1 MNAFYFIFSRFK
13 KLKSKKGFLSF
24 NFYLSVCL
32 ITFSFIAI
40 VLTDS
45 LTDGYKKEVFSKLSS
60 LNPDVKILKKNT
72 NFSFKDY
79 SMVKNKLSSD
89 SIIFS
94 PYIEKAG
101 ILVSNNKVSSISQES
116 YKQRE
121 GVYIIGVESDFLY
134 KNQIINKYFEYK
146 KSSLDSN
153 SVIIGSYLAKKIN
166 KSISDEIDLLFF
178 DSHSNS
184 FIAKKFNIQNIYS
197 TQTQTDEILIYVP
210 ISSLSSIND
219 NFYCNGF
226 IGYYINEKNNLLEID
241 DSSILIQNWDSDH
254 ILKFLNSFDIPIK
267 LLMWILMFLSIY
279 SLASLIFN
287 FLINKKNDLKL
298 LSIMGYSV
306 DCLRNII
313 LAISL
318 YITAISVVAGIL
330 ISSLFIYM
338 QNKFQFIALP
348 YEKIFQLSILPAHFD
363 ILYFV
368 KYSIFLFLCTIFI
381 SLYVFKKNFK
391 IDLN

>member
-60 LNPDVKILKKNT
+60 LNPNFKILKKNA
-72 NFSFKDY
+72 NFSLRDY
-79 SMVKNKLSSD
+79 SIVKNKLSSD
-89 SIIFS
+89 SVIFS
-94 PYIEKAG
+94 PYIEKTG
-101 ILVSNNKVSSISQES
+101 ILVSNNKISSISQES

-134 KNQIINKYFEYK
+134 ENQIISKYFKYK

-153 SVIIGSYLAKKIN
+153 SVIIGSYLANKIN

-184 FIAKKFNIQNIYS
+184 FIAKKFNIQNIYN
-197 TQTQTDEILIYVP
+197 TQTQNDEFLIYVP

-226 IGYYINEKNNLLEID
+226 IGYYINGKNNLLEID
-241 DSSILIQNWDSDH
+241 DSSILIQNWDSGH

-267 LLMWILMFLSIY
+267 LLMWILMFLSVY
-279 SLASLIFN
+279 SLSSLIFN
-287 FLINKKNDLKL
+287 FLINKQNDLKL
-298 LSIMGYSV
+298 LSIMGYSI

-318 YITAISVVAGIL
+318 YTTAISVVIGTL
-330 ISSLFIYM
+330 LSSLFIYM

-348 YEKIFQLSILPAHFD
+348 SEKIFQLSVLPAHFD
-363 ILYFV
+363 IFYFV
-368 KYSIFLFLCTIFI
+368 KYPIFLFLFATFI

>member
-45 LTDGYKKEVFSKLSS
+45 LTDGYKKQVFSKLSS
-60 LNPDVKILKKNT
+60 LNPNFKILKKNT

-79 SMVKNKLSSD
+79 SIIKNKLSSD
-89 SIIFS
+89 SVIFS

-101 ILVSNNKVSSISQES
+101 ILISNNKISSISQES

-121 GVYIIGVESDFLY
+121 GVYIIGVESNFLY
-134 KNQIINKYFEYK
+134 ENQIISKYFEYK
-146 KSSLDSN
+146 KSSLDNN

-184 FIAKKFNIQNIYS
+184 FIAKKFNIQNIYN
-197 TQTQTDEILIYVP
+197 TQTQNDEFLIYVP
-210 ISSLSSIND
+210 MSSLSSIND
-219 NFYCNGF
+219 SFYCNGF
-226 IGYYINEKNNLLEID
+226 IGYYINGKNNLLEID
-241 DSSILIQNWDSDH
+241 DSSILIQNWDSTN

-267 LLMWILMFLSIY
+267 LLMWILMFLSVY
-279 SLASLIFN
+279 SLSSLIFN

-306 DCLRNII
+306 SYLRNII

-318 YITAISVVAGIL
+318 YITTISVVAGIL

-338 QNKFQFIALP
+338 QNKFQFITLP
-348 YEKIFQLSILPAHFD
+348 SEKIFQLSVLPAYFD
-363 ILYFV
+363 VLYFV
-368 KYSIFLFLCTIFI
+368 KYSIFLFLFTAFI

>member
-60 LNPDVKILKKNT
+60 LNPNFKILKKSAD
-72 NFSFKDY
+72 FSFKDY
-79 SMVKNKLSSD
+79 SIIKNKLSSD
-89 SIIFS
+89 SVIFS
-94 PYIEKAG
+94 PYIEKTG
-101 ILVSNNKVSSISQES
+101 ILISNNKISSISNES

-134 KNQIINKYFEYK
+134 KNKIINKYFEYK
-146 KSSLDSN
+146 KTSLDEN

-178 DSHSNS
+178 DLHSNS
-184 FIAKKFNIQNIYS
+184 FIAKKFNIQNIYN
-197 TQTQTDEILIYVP
+197 TQTQNDEFLVYVP
-210 ISSLSSIND
+210 ISSLASIND

-226 IGYYINEKNNLLEID
+226 IGYYINGKNNLLEID
-241 DSSILIQNWDSDH
+241 DSSILIQSWDSAN

-267 LLMWILMFLSIY
+267 LLMWILMFLSVY
-279 SLASLIFN
+279 SLSSLIFN
-287 FLINKKNDLKL
+287 FLINKQNDLKL
-298 LSIMGYSV
+298 LIIMGCSV
-306 DCLRNII
+306 DCLRKII

-318 YITAISVVAGIL
+318 YVTAISVVIGVL

-338 QNKFQFIALP
+338 QNKFQFISLP

-363 ILYFV
+363 ILYFI
-368 KYSIFLFLCTIFI
+368 KYSAFLFLFTVFI
-381 SLYVFKKNFK
+381 SLYIFKKNFK

>member
-60 LNPDVKILKKNT
+60 LNPDFKILKKNT
-72 NFSFKDY
+72 NFSFKNY
-79 SMVKNKLSSD
+79 SSIKNKLSSD
-89 SIIFS
+89 SVIFS

-101 ILVSNNKVSSISQES
+101 ILISNNKISSTSNES

-184 FIAKKFNIQNIYS
+184 FIAKKFNIQNIYN
-197 TQTQTDEILIYVP
+197 TQTQNDEILIYTP

-226 IGYYINEKNNLLEID
+226 IGYYINGKNNLLQID
-241 DSSILIQNWDSDH
+241 DSSILIQNWDSAN
-254 ILKFLNSFDIPIK
+254 ILKFLNSFDVPIK

-279 SLASLIFN
+279 SLSSLIFN

-298 LSIMGYSV
+298 LNIMGYSV
-306 DCLRNII
+306 SCLRNMI

-318 YITAISVVAGIL
+318 YVTAISVIAGIL
-330 ISSLFIYM
+330 ISSLFIYI
-338 QNKFQFIALP
+338 QNKFQFITLP
-348 YEKIFQLSILPAHFD
+348 SEKIFQLSILPAHFD
-363 ILYFV
+363 FLYFV
-368 KYSIFLFLCTIFI
+368 KYPIFLFLFTTFI

>member
-79 SMVKNKLSSD
+79 SIVKNKLSSD
-89 SIIFS
+89 SLIFS

-101 ILVSNNKVSSISQES
+101 ILISNNKISSISNEL

-134 KNQIINKYFEYK
+134 NNKIISKYFEYK
-146 KSSLDSN
+146 KSSLDEN

-178 DSHSNS
+178 DSYSNS
-184 FIAKKFNIQNIYS
+184 FIAKKFNIQNIYN
-197 TQTQTDEILIYVP
+197 TQTQNDEFLVYVP
-210 ISSLSSIND
+210 ISSLASIND

-226 IGYYINEKNNLLEID
+226 IGYYINGKNNLLEID
-241 DSSILIQNWDSDH
+241 DSSILIQSWDSAN

-267 LLMWILMFLSIY
+267 LLMWVLIFLSVY
-279 SLASLIFN
+279 SLSSLIFN
-287 FLINKKNDLKL
+287 FLINKQNDLKL
-298 LSIMGYSV
+298 LSIMGCSI

-318 YITAISVVAGIL
+318 YITAISVGIGIL

-338 QNKFQFIALP
+338 QNKFQFISLP
-348 YEKIFQLSILPAHFD
+348 SEKIFQLSVLPAHFD

-368 KYSIFLFLCTIFI
+368 KYPIFLFLFTVFI
-381 SLYVFKKNFK
+381 SLYIFNKNFK